1 MGEAK
6 NRKIFKIQNEK
17 YYGNF
22 LLNLLMRGKPVIEI
36 SPEGVKR
43 NYSQKTNIFVPWTE
57 IVTIFD
63 EYAVP
68 HGYHS
73 ISNLYVLG
81 ITVTTQYAIDNYQKF
96 FSIKEVIRKEKPSRF
111 SDGLSK
117 TTGNIKIKHDF
128 ENEKVILCI
137 YYKQHLKNKGKG
149 LFTSLESNL
158 EISKLGYSYKR

>member
-6 NRKIFKIQNEK
+6 NRKIFKIQNEN

-22 LLNLLMRGKPVIEI
+22 LLNLFMRGKPVIEI
-36 SPEGVKR
+36 SPEGVRR
-43 NYSQKTNIFVPWTE
+43 NYSRKTIFIPWTE

-63 EYAVP
+63 DFIPVP
-68 HGYHS
+68 KSFSDHDV
-73 ISNLYVLG
+73 IG
-81 ITVTTQYAIDNYQKF
+81 ITVTNQYAIDNYQKF

>member
-22 LLNLLMRGKPVIEI
+22 LLNLLMREKPVIEL
-36 SPEGVKR
+36 SPEGVRR
-43 NYSQKTNIFVPWTE
+43 NYLRKTIFVPWTE

-63 EYAVP
+63 DFISVP
-68 HGYHS
+68 MSFSDHNV
-73 ISNLYVLG
+73 IG
-81 ITVTTQYAIDNYQKF
+81 ITVTNQYAIDNYQKF

>member
-22 LLNLLMRGKPVIEI
+22 LLNLFMRGKPAIELP
-36 SPEGVKR
+36 PEGVKR
-43 NYSQKTNIFVPWTE
+43 NYSRKTIFVPWPE

-63 EYAVP
+63 ECAVP
-68 HGYHS
+68 HSYHG
-73 ISNLYVLG
+73 ISNSYVIG
-81 ITVTTQYAIDNYQKF
+81 ITVTNEYAIVNYQKF
-96 FSIKEVIRKEKPSRF
+96 FSIKEIIRKKKPFRF
-111 SDGLSK
+111 SDGLSN
-117 TTGNIKIKHDF
+117 TTGSTKIKHNF

-137 YYKQHLKNKGKG
+137 YYKQQLKNKGKG

-158 EISKLGYSYKR
+158 EISKLGYSYRR